1 MFNFSIFDS
10 IGNDNDY
17 AFDERDYK
25 KLRVPPKQSSPSNH
39 ELTAATQ
46 TQTEK
51 HFSIY
56 DSMGLS

>member
-10 IGNDNDY
+10 IGNENDF

-25 KLRVPPKQSSPSNH
+25 KLQVPPPSPTTPNR
-39 ELTAATQ
+39 ELTAA
-46 TQTEK
+46 QTEK